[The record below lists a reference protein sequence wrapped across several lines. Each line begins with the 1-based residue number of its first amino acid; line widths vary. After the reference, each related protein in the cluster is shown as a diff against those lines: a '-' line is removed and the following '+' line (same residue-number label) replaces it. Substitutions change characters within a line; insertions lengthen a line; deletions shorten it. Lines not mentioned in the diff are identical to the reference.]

1 MQSWQG
7 FVAWAEAFGITT
19 MQQVKAGPERIQ
31 ATAKFPMYKKYVE
44 QFLAKRK
51 ARYPLMNQVKVQ
63 KYADTKEQKA
73 MLDCHEGSYQILG
86 QFMDELQQLDK
97 GRALE
102 VAAGDGRTTKDLLR
116 HRFEKVDCF
125 D

>member
-1 MQSWQG
+1 MK
-7 FVAWAEAFGITT
+7 
-19 MQQVKAGPERIQ
+19 VK
-31 ATAKFPMYKKYVE
+31 
-44 QFLAKRK
+44 
-51 ARYPLMNQVKVQ
+51 

-73 MLDCHEGSYQILG
+73 MLVCHEGSYQILG

>member
-1 MQSWQG
+1 
-7 FVAWAEAFGITT
+7 
-19 MQQVKAGPERIQ
+19 
-31 ATAKFPMYKKYVE
+31 
-44 QFLAKRK
+44 
-51 ARYPLMNQVKVQ
+51 
-63 KYADTKEQKA
+63 